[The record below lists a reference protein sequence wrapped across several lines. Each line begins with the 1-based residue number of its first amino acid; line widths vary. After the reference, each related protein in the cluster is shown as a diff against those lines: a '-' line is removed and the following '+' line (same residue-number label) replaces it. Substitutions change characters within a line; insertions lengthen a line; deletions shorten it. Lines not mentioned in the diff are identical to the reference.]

1 MNEQELKELLLRE
14 NAEFRKVLEDH
25 RACEAELEKLLL
37 RTPVTEADAVLE
49 RDLKKRKLALKDRM
63 YQIMLDHEKGR

>member
-14 NAEFRKVLEDH
+14 NAEFRKVLEEH
-25 RACEAELEKLLL
+25 RTCEIELEKLRLK
-37 RTPVTEADAVLE
+37 THVTEADAVLE
-49 RDLKKRKLALKDRM
+49 RDLKKRKLALKDKM

>member
-14 NAEFRKVLEDH
+14 NAEFRKVLEEH
-25 RACEAELEKLLL
+25 RTCEIELEKLRLK
-37 RTPVTEADAVLE
+37 THVTEVDAVLE
-49 RDLKKRKLALKDRM
+49 RDLKKRKLALKDKM